1 MGDLDGLLA
10 SSLILGLEHP
20 GSLTGD
26 TRLCSGR
33 RVLLSPIQNTSG
45 GFAGLWF
52 YGFFFYRK
60 TSLPHPTCSSITQ
73 GNFYEGN
80 RVVRSEE

>member
-45 GFAGLWF
+45 GFA
-52 YGFFFYRK
+52 
-60 TSLPHPTCSSITQ
+60 LPHPTCSSITQ